1 MKQRYVVWLLCVFLI
16 TISWMFSHQGFA
28 GGLYLSNLSSPLSLG
43 TAGVNNVV
51 NNITAD
57 AAYTNPAGM
66 TGIDKDTLMPGL
78 QIIYPVVEFES
89 SIAGDG
95 GEDGENSSFPGVIPG
110 FNLVN
115 VLSDKFRL
123 GFAVTAPLG
132 GGVDYGDTFVGR
144 YAATRAVLS
153 GLGLTPSIGY
163 KISDAV
169 SVGIGVTAIYTVMD
183 LDVAINR
190 KALIPGAADGKVSLD
205 KLNGWGYQGILSLTW
220 QVTDKAMLGFV
231 YRTKSNVTL
240 EGDLEFQGTTLIN
253 SITGSPN
260 NVEVEFDYAPV
271 YAVGMAYDLTDSMTW
286 IMDFDYEEWSK
297 FSNNNFSIDAA
308 VTSITTAID
317 RKWDDTWHVGTGMM
331 KKMDGEIITAGI
343 AYDSSPVDDADRTFD
358 LAVDEQVKFGISYGK
373 LREEGKVDYSIGLS
387 YVWLGK
393 GKIDQTNQGV
403 RVKGEFDRNYFVS
416 LGGNIRYYF

>member
-1 MKQRYVVWLLCVFLI
+1 
-16 TISWMFSHQGFA
+16 
-28 GGLYLSNLSSPLSLG
+28 
-43 TAGVNNVV
+43 
-51 NNITAD
+51 
-57 AAYTNPAGM
+57 
-66 TGIDKDTLMPGL
+66 
-78 QIIYPVVEFES
+78 
-89 SIAGDG
+89 
-95 GEDGENSSFPGVIPG
+95 
-110 FNLVN
+110 LVN

-132 GGVDYGDTFVGR
+132 GGVDYGDNFVGR

-169 SVGIGVTAIYTVMD
+169 SVGIGVTAIYTVLD

-205 KLNGWGYQGILSLTW
+205 KINGWGYQGILSLTW

-240 EGDLEFQGTTLIN
+240 EGDLEFKGTTLIN

-297 FSNNNFSIDAA
+297 FSNNNFSIDTA
-308 VTSITTAID
+308 VTSITTAVD
-317 RKWDDTWHVGTGMM
+317 RNWDDTWHVGTGMM